1 MRWPNNARIAV
12 LPQLGLEAFAGDHI
26 EPSPIGLPPKGVTNI
41 NGKAWVDYGGR
52 VGAWRVLELFRR
64 HQLPAT
70 TLMSALAVE
79 RWPAFATT
87 WVAACNEIAG
97 HAYAQ
102 DTRMHALT
110 VEDEC
115 GSSAGAAYA
124 RCRSERGL

>member
-1 MRWPNNARIAV
+1 MSRAVSRLAPMRWPNNARIAV

-79 RWPAFATT
+79 RWPILQRHGSPRAMRSPGTPMHKIR
-87 WVAACNEIAG
+87 AC
-97 HAYAQ
+97 
-102 DTRMHALT
+102 TR
-110 VEDEC
+110 
-115 GSSAGAAYA
+115 
-124 RCRSERGL
+124 